1 VAELAERIAVHRIEV
16 VCGPATGGALLAALL
31 ALELEVEFA
40 PAERTPS
47 GRPGLYP
54 IDYRV
59 VPALRDLLHGS
70 RVALVDDAIS
80 AGSAVRGT
88 LADLDRCHAAPV
100 VLGALFVMGPMGPAL
115 ATERGLP
122 LERLVDLA
130 YGLWPPDTCP
140 HCAAGVPL
148 QDP

>member
-1 VAELAERIAVHRIEV
+1 M
-16 VCGPATGGALLAALL
+16 TGGALLAALL
-31 ALELEVEFA
+31 AVELEVEFA
-40 PAERTPS
+40 LAERAPS

-59 VPALRDLLHGS
+59 APALRDQLHGK

-88 LADLDRCHAAPV
+88 LADLDRCGAAPV
-100 VLGALFVMGPMGPAL
+100 VLGALFVMGPMGSAL
-115 ATERGLP
+115 AAECRLP
-122 LERLVDLA
+122 LERLVDLP
-130 YGLWPPDTCP
+130 YGLWPPDGCP
-140 HCAAGVPL
+140 HCGAGVSL